1 MNSSNCV
8 LARQMK
14 PPFSSNFLTEMDV
27 VVALPLVPRFLHP
40 VEGEYESRLVV
51 RSLGS
56 CETCKLM
63 TCHIV
68 DVVQMS

>member
-14 PPFSSNFLTEMDV
+14 PLLSSNFLSEMDDV
-27 VVALPLVPRFLHP
+27 VVALPLVPRFLP
-40 VEGEYESRLVV
+40 GEYESRLVV

-63 TCHIV
+63 TCHILD
-68 DVVQMS
+68 DVVQVS